1 MPSDQRT
8 HLRFRIEPQ
17 LQDRLE
23 KARKKSGRTLTGE
36 IAERLNQSFE
46 HEAMA
51 QVREAVEEVRE
62 ELGRESL
69 GDIRAE
75 LRVVRE
81 ELRELRAEL
90 RDVRYDLSFMTPE
103 KEEQSFSIPAKKDD
117 PK

>member
-69 GDIRAE
+69 GGIRAE
-75 LRVVRE
+75 LQVVRE

-90 RDVRYDLSFMTPE
+90 RDVRHDLSHALPDR
-103 KEEQSFSIPAKKDD
+103 EQPSYSIPAKKDE
-117 PK
+117 P